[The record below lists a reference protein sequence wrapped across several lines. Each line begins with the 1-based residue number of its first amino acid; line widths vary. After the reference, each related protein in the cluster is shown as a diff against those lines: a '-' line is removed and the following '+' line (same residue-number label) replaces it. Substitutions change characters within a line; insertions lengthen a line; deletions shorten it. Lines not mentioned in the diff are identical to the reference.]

1 MNEWHDNL
9 MQHFLTDETDPRF
22 PEHTNIAIELNRM
35 MAASGLFQVEH
46 TNGNHTIWINDYVR
60 ITTSLC
66 DAMPISVSARVQRA
80 VSA

>member
-1 MNEWHDNL
+1 MNEWHDSL

-35 MAASGLFQVEH
+35 MAASNLFRVEH
-46 TNGNHTIWINDYVR
+46 TNGNHTICVNDHVR
-60 ITTSLC
+60 ITTSTC
-66 DAMPISVSARVQRA
+66 DAIPVHVSAIQA

>member
-22 PEHTNIAIELNRM
+22 PDHTNIAIEWNRLL
-35 MAASGLFQVEH
+35 ARTGLFTVEH
-46 TNGNHTIWINDYVR
+46 TNGNHTVWVADDVR
-60 ITTSLC
+60 IVTSLC
-66 DAMPISVSARVQRA
+66 EMNPVHVSAMSA